1 MQEKNSYL
9 FDEIYQ
15 TAKQYGYRFIEF
27 WKGTKNQEKYFMHIY
42 EDIYNTSDCEAEIER
57 KIVYLWKGTDK
68 EQQEKHLEMILK
80 ENPSITFRIFR
91 VTDKDIQKDYF
102 EKNKTRLDEQIV
114 AELYCGLDEK
124 NKKDYLDDFWKFF
137 YKYLNKDENFILKL
151 WNTMEKDFKLE
162 NFMSVYNIIKK
173 AKIDKIAFLKDTSF
187 DNNYYEMAKFVLR
200 ENEKDMKEYTEV
212 LKCMLCVKGI
222 IDEALYIKRES
233 LDDQIEIWKA
243 LDGFFE
249 KKRSWFE
256 EKIEKYE
263 GDIQSIIK
271 IWGSI
276 NGDFIQY
283 DCKWVLRNLVNDER
297 LSKEDAIKLF
307 SNTEPD
313 LLSLGTVLKLIKK
326 IDMQNASEMF
336 ARYCNLKEL
345 HPEVNQ
351 TLNLGILEEKVA
363 TFIGEDKLVNLA
375 CNELL
380 QEQIQ
385 KNINNK
391 NFMKVLGYVA
401 QNRVNWALEMDA
413 ICKNFAQYEN
423 LIDNIKSVDLQDE
436 QLKQLYFCLLQRK
449 NWFKVETLDE
459 LENYEKNRKE
469 ICQNILEEK
478 DVKGSLSEE
487 FYALTEKEKRIF
499 AVLELSYGMDIESA
513 KNLVY
518 KYGKDIDEILKG
530 KYANE
535 KVTKELKNLKT
546 ILSLTKEEAK
556 TLYDEN
562 KKIIQGWKN
571 IEYSASVHI
580 EEQALQLF
588 ERLYNDEIKIEET
601 PLESV
606 KYKGKNVEVFE
617 ITGDFKVFLRAE
629 GAYNA
634 NWKEPENFND
644 NFKKIEPVWK
654 RQLQKFYI

>member
-80 ENPSITFRIFR
+80 ENSSITFRIFR

-187 DNNYYEMAKFVLR
+187 DNNYYEIAKFVLR

-276 NGDFIQY
+276 KGDFIQY

-478 DVKGSLSEE
+478 DVKGRLSKE
-487 FYALTEKEKRIF
+487 FDALTEKEKRIF

-606 KYKGKNVEVFE
+606 KYKGKNVEVSG
-617 ITGDFKVFLRAE
+617 ITGDFKVFLRTE

>member
-80 ENPSITFRIFR
+80 ENSSITFRIFR

-187 DNNYYEMAKFVLR
+187 DNNYYEIAKFVLR

-276 NGDFIQY
+276 KGDFIQY

-385 KNINNK
+385 KNIKNK

-459 LENYEKNRKE
+459 LENYEKNSLNINIEMIDGYYVSDVKSGSIASNIGIIKGDIISKINGVDINDIDSFLSIIYGNEKE
-469 ICQNILEEK
+469 INVELVRNNEE
-478 DVKGSLSEE
+478 L
-487 FYALTEKEKRIF
+487 
-499 AVLELSYGMDIESA
+499 
-513 KNLVY
+513 N
-518 KYGKDIDEILKG
+518 LKG
-530 KYANE
+530 Y
-535 KVTKELKNLKT
+535 
-546 ILSLTKEEAK
+546 I
-556 TLYDEN
+556 YD
-562 KKIIQGWKN
+562 
-571 IEYSASVHI
+571 
-580 EEQALQLF
+580 
-588 ERLYNDEIKIEET
+588 
-601 PLESV
+601 
-606 KYKGKNVEVFE
+606 
-617 ITGDFKVFLRAE
+617 
-629 GAYNA
+629 
-634 NWKEPENFND
+634 
-644 NFKKIEPVWK
+644 
-654 RQLQKFYI
+654 

>member
-80 ENPSITFRIFR
+80 ENSSITFRIFR

-187 DNNYYEMAKFVLR
+187 DNNYYEIAKFVLR

-276 NGDFIQY
+276 KGDFIQY

-478 DVKGSLSEE
+478 DVKGRLSKE
-487 FYALTEKEKRIF
+487 FDALTEKEKRIF

-513 KNLVY
+513 RNLVY

-606 KYKGKNVEVFE
+606 KYKGKNVEVSG
-617 ITGDFKVFLRAE
+617 ITGDFKVFLRTE

>member
-80 ENPSITFRIFR
+80 ENSSITFRIFR

-187 DNNYYEMAKFVLR
+187 DNNYYEIAKFVLR

-276 NGDFIQY
+276 KGDFIQY

-385 KNINNK
+385 KNIKNK

-478 DVKGSLSEE
+478 DVKGRLSKE
-487 FYALTEKEKRIF
+487 FDALTEKEKRIF

-606 KYKGKNVEVFE
+606 KYKGKNVEVSG
-617 ITGDFKVFLRAE
+617 ITGDFKVFLRTE